1 MSENISLSVVIPV
14 FNVEMYLERC
24 LKSLTDAEGISD
36 AEIILINDGSSDGSV
51 KIAEKYC
58 DLFANIRLINT
69 KNQGPSSARNLGLK
83 EAKGNYV
90 FFCDSDDEV
99 VPERFS
105 EVIKM
110 IPDSDADMILWDAEL
125 TDKDGNLFTG
135 KEQNDYIHSAIVQT
149 SDLITGKQLFETELS
164 YKRTFPATV
173 WMGVYSRDYLIK
185 NDLFFETGVMHE
197 DELWVP
203 QVVLSAQKI
212 RCIPVTVYR
221 YRIREGSLT
230 NPAFEDRSLSAASM
244 VKIYPELFR
253 ALESILKDDPFLEK
267 VEAVF
272 AQRYLYMIY
281 KYRIWR
287 YGYGKDIDKK
297 MLWRTSRRFK
307 DKLKVLGLYVV
318 AG

>member
-1 MSENISLSVVIPV
+1 MIENSDT
-14 FNVEMYLERC
+14 FDWYEFYEMGCLLLEKGDE
-24 LKSLTDAEGISD
+24 KSLRTA
-36 AEIILINDGSSDGSV
+36 INRFYYAS
-51 KIAEKYC
+51 
-58 DLFANIRLINT
+58 
-69 KNQGPSSARNLGLK
+69 
-83 EAKGNYV
+83 
-90 FFCDSDDEV
+90 FC
-99 VPERFS
+99 R
-105 EVIKM
+105 
-110 IPDSDADMILWDAEL
+110 A
-125 TDKDGNLFTG
+125 
-135 KEQNDYIHSAIVQT
+135 
-149 SDLITGKQLFETELS
+149 
-164 YKRTFPATV
+164 
-173 WMGVYSRDYLIK
+173 RDYLIK